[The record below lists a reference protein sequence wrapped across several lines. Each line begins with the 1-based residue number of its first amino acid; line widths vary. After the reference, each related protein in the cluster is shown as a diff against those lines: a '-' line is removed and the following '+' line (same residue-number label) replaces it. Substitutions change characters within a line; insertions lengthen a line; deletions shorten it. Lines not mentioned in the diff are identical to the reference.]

1 MLNTYGDMLELS
13 STRLVL
19 LQILMAITLNVAS
32 THGMARAIK
41 LYSIGK
47 CKLKSQP
54 HKIGPRIA
62 PLKPYQCQYYELGK
76 DKTAPYKPVIKFA
89 LR

>member
-1 MLNTYGDMLELS
+1 MLELS
-13 STRLVL
+13 SIRLVR
-19 LQILMAITLNVAS
+19 LQILMAITLKVAS
-32 THGMARAIK
+32 TQGMARAIK

-62 PLKPYQCQYYELGK
+62 PIRPTPKAIPM
-76 DKTAPYKPVIKFA
+76 PV
-89 LR
+89 LRIGEG